1 MDTLNTI
8 NTIII
13 DLFHPNPEDL
23 GAEGAEHDILATS
36 ESGVN
41 FALYFKKAYRLYYCE
56 DLEHETSILE
66 WHCNDGISQ
75 KNNLSFFDAQSLQ
88 DILAT
93 IKQELKG
100 PVRLILNG
108 QGNLASNPSEQD
120 TIAGYNS
127 EEFIEIVDNFI
138 NLFNLKSKECS
149 LFELV
154 ISSCNMANSID
165 FVQALTNKYSDFIHS
180 LEIILFKEMITFSR
194 SGEFTSFFKKGGFK
208 TDTFNLFSAET
219 TLSIFC
225 PPVLK
230 VTEKENLSPPSSPVK
245 AVLNPTPKPLLQHP
259 QYFINLK
266 RAGEDKDK
274 SEQPATKKA
283 KIDLTVTSTPIQK
296 NKGF

>member
-23 GAEGAEHDILATS
+23 GSDGAEHDILATS
-36 ESGVN
+36 ESGVS
-41 FALYFKKAYRLYYCE
+41 FALYFNKSQRLYYCE
-56 DLEHETSILE
+56 DLEHETNIIE
-66 WHCNDGISQ
+66 WHNQDTLSK
-75 KNNLSFFDAQSLQ
+75 KNNLLLCDVQNLEDFLVS
-88 DILAT
+88 

-108 QGNLASNPSEQD
+108 QGNLANNPDEQD

-127 EEFIEIVDNFI
+127 EEFIEIIDKLI
-138 NLFNLKSKECS
+138 DLFDLKNKAHT
-149 LFELV
+149 LYELV
-154 ISSCNMANSID
+154 ISSCNMGNSTD
-165 FVQALTNKYSDFIHS
+165 FVQALTNKYSDFIPS

-194 SGEFTSFFKKGGFK
+194 NGEFTSFFKKGGFK
-208 TDTFNLFSAET
+208 TDIFNLFSAET

-225 PPVLK
+225 PPILK
-230 VTEKENLSPPSSPVK
+230 VTEKENLSSPSSPVK
-245 AVLNPTPKPLLQHP
+245 AVLNPTPRPLLQHP

-283 KIDLTVTSTPIQK
+283 KIERTPPNSPLK
-296 NKGF
+296 KK